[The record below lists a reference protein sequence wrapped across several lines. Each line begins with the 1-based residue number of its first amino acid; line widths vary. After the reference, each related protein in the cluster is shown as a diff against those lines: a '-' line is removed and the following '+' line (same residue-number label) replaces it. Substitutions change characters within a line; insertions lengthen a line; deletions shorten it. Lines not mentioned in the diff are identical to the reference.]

1 MSDFDQAPRAE
12 TPEPRGPSST
22 GDTPINR
29 AATAI
34 RRISAMM
41 VGQPLSDDALSAAA
55 ERLGTIADTLSSE
68 VATSKRPRGQPNPLR
83 HPADFFPTSPM
94 IGWANPIAPPV
105 EVWAEVGENGQREIR
120 GRVTFDYPY
129 EGPPTCVHGGVIA
142 ELFDELLGSA
152 NIIAG
157 QAGMTGTLTVRYRKP
172 TPLLA
177 PLDIV
182 ARHTRTDGRK
192 IFAWGGLYH
201 DGELT
206 AEAEGIFI
214 EVKPGRMLDIVT
226 TNARESSS
234 PVLDPDF
241 VRLIAEN
248 AAD

>member
-1 MSDFDQAPRAE
+1 VSDLDQAPRAE

-22 GDTPINR
+22 GDTSINR

-182 ARHTRTDGRK
+182 ARHTGTDGRK

-201 DGELT
+201 EGELT

-214 EVKPGRMLDIVT
+214 EVKPGRMLDIAT